1 MEPCRLYVISPAAVE
16 LEHFIPLYERVLE
29 TGLVASFQL
38 RLKAENGDPVHPD
51 VIKRASDALIP
62 MAQNHQVAFL
72 INDHA
77 DLVKATGADGVHLG
91 QSDMA
96 CADAR
101 RLLGEDVIIGVTC
114 HNSRHL
120 AFEAGEA
127 GADYVA
133 FGAFHPTPTKQT
145 QYVATPDLLSW
156 WQEIAELPCVA
167 IGGITAENAA
177 PIAQAGAD
185 FIAVSNAI
193 WSAPD
198 VAQAT
203 RQLAHAIG
211 LEPVK
216 D

>member
-1 MEPCRLYVISPAAVE
+1 
-16 LEHFIPLYERVLE
+16 
-29 TGLVASFQL
+29 
-38 RLKAENGDPVHPD
+38 
-51 VIKRASDALIP
+51 
-62 MAQNHQVAFL
+62 VAFL

-101 RLLGEDVIIGVTC
+101 RLLGDDVIIGVTC

-203 RQLAHAIG
+203 RQLAQAIG
-211 LEPVK
+211 LEPGK